1 MNQDT
6 ELDKV
11 VKVPLVTDMVNLMSM
26 KPNKRSS
33 PHLKT
38 NRTAHKLLADV
49 NKDRKKLTTVK
60 EIQILNRDN
69 YKSILR
75 AEDYLVLLESEE
87 EFLRRGNFR
96 KVFPTVE
103 SVEQLSHCL
112 EVERPNNLLLWK
124 YLELKKSGFDILQ
137 QVFN

>member
-11 VKVPLVTDMVNLMSM
+11 VKVPLVTDMVNLMCM
-26 KPNKRSS
+26 KPNKRA
-33 PHLKT
+33 PPNLRT

-49 NKDRKKLTTVK
+49 NKDRKKMTTVK
-60 EIQILNRDN
+60 EIEILTRENF
-69 YKSILR
+69 KSILR

-103 SVEQLSHCL
+103 SVEQFSHCL

>member
-11 VKVPLVTDMVNLMSM
+11 VKAPLVTDMVNLMCM
-26 KPNKRSS
+26 KPHKRAT
-33 PHLKT
+33 PNLRT

-49 NKDRKKLTTVK
+49 NKDRKKLTTVR
-60 EIQILNRDN
+60 EIQMLTKDN

-75 AEDYLVLLESEE
+75 AEDYLILLESEE

-96 KVFPTVE
+96 KVFPTIE

>member
-112 EVERPNNLLLWK
+112 EVERANNLLLWK